1 MMEFIVNSE
10 IIIKESID
18 ELSHYIGELIIEE
31 LSSKPKLNIALSGG
45 STPKALFNYLS
56 KNFALK
62 IEWNKIHFFWGDE
75 RCVPPDDEQSNYKLA
90 NDFLFTRV
98 NLPRENIY
106 RIFGE
111 NDAEYEAERYS
122 NIINEKVDSI
132 FNLPSFD
139 IVILGLGEDGHTAS
153 IFPHQMEILNFDNNC
168 TVVQHPISNQ
178 KRITLTGRVINNSKK
193 ILFLVSGESKQ
204 KVVSEILNQSG
215 NYSEY
220 PASYINPKN
229 GTLTWL
235 LDKQAAA
242 LLDKLDS
249 TQN

>member
-1 MMEFIVNSE
+1 MEFIVNSE

-18 ELSHYIGELIIEE
+18 ELSHCIGELIIVE

-62 IEWNKIHFFWGDE
+62 IDWNKIHFFWGDE

-153 IFPHQMEILNFDNNC
+153 IFPNQMEILNSDNNC
-168 TVVQHPISNQ
+168 MVALHPISNQ

-193 ILFLVSGESKQ
+193 ILFLVSGKSKQ
-204 KVVSEILNQSG
+204 KVVSEILNENG
-215 NYSEY
+215 NFSAY
-220 PASYINPKN
+220 PASYISPQN
-229 GTLTWL
+229 GRLTWL

-242 LLDKLDS
+242 LLEKLDS